1 MALYNFRSVPLCPK
15 APNGAVTQGSSLVK
29 LCRDSCKF
37 MAVPPPYA
45 QGLAG
50 ISPGL
55 PDCKNKANQLL
66 RFLIVER
73 TAPTRFHADQ
83 SNSGWRIAEGR
94 SCRLSWYED
103 LLYASSVAT
112 KVAIVVSTQFLT
124 RPLSS
129 ILSNQRRFKYSTF
142 HFY

>member
-1 MALYNFRSVPLCPK
+1 MKDWVHMALYILKSIPLCPK
-15 APNGAVTQGSSLVK
+15 APNGAITQGCSLVK
-29 LCRDSCKF
+29 LCRDSCRF
-37 MAVPPPYA
+37 MAVPPLYA

-50 ISPGL
+50 ISPGS

-66 RFLIVER
+66 RFVIVER

-83 SNSGWRIAEGR
+83 SKSGWRIAEGR

-103 LLYASSVAT
+103 LLYASFVVSE
-112 KVAIVVSTQFLT
+112 VAIVMSTQFLS

-129 ILSNQRRFKYSTF
+129 ILSNQRRF
-142 HFY
+142 